1 MASIKFIPCSLLA
14 LVVLFS
20 AADGQLRPD
29 FYAATCTNLAS
40 IVRGAMVTAVSAERR
55 MGASVLRLHFHD
67 CFVQG
72 CDGSVLLNDLPPFVG
87 EKSAAS
93 NLNSLRGFDVID
105 GIKASVEAACPGV
118 VSCADILALAAR
130 DGTVLL
136 GGPTWAVP
144 LGRRDSTN
152 ASFNLASVD
161 LPAPSANVSD
171 LIAAFGR
178 KGFTPREMAALSGA
192 HTVGFAQCR
201 SFRERLYKDGSVD
214 PVFADKLKANCP
226 ASGPA
231 GDSFLEPLDVLTA
244 SVFDN
249 NYYHNLAVRRGLL
262 HSDQEMYS
270 GTGTE
275 YLAGVVNQYRGSS
288 TLFFAEFA
296 AAMVKMGSIDPLTGA
311 AGQVRA
317 KCRFVIH

>member
-72 CDGSVLLNDLPPFVG
+72 CDGSVLLDDLPPFVG

-136 GGPTWAVP
+136 GG
-144 LGRRDSTN
+144 RR
-152 ASFNLASVD
+152 
-161 LPAPSANVSD
+161 
-171 LIAAFGR
+171 GR

-214 PVFADKLKANCP
+214 PVFADNLKANCP

-262 HSDQEMYS
+262 
-270 GTGTE
+270 TRT
-275 YLAGVVNQYRGSS
+275 RKC
-288 TLFFAEFA
+288 TA
-296 AAMVKMGSIDPLTGA
+296 APGRNIWLEW
-311 AGQVRA
+311 
-317 KCRFVIH
+317 